1 MEDIEDLKEKLVELE
16 CEHRD
21 LDQVIDRIRTTPP
34 IDFLQMKRLQKKKL
48 FLKDQIH
55 HLKSQIIPDIIA

>member
-48 FLKDQIH
+48 FLKDQIQ

>member
-21 LDQVIDRIRTTPP
+21 LDQVIDRIRTKVA
-34 IDFLQMKRLQKKKL
+34 IQ
-48 FLKDQIH
+48 
-55 HLKSQIIPDIIA
+55 